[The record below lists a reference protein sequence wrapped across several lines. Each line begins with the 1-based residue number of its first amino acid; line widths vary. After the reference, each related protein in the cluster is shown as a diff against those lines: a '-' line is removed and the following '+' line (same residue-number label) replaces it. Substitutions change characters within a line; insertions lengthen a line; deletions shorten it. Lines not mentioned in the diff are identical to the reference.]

1 MVCGKMLG
9 AGDLDDGTII
19 GFVLVVTAGPSLGLG
34 RVCVPAGLKTAAK
47 GRKGPGEF
55 FFWITAADIQ
65 SGRGNPS
72 KWEVWL
78 CRQSHRL
85 AAWRT
90 GIE

>member
-55 FFWITAADIQ
+55 FSGSRPLIFSQ
-65 SGRGNPS
+65 VEVFPVSGRSGYAGKVIGS
-72 KWEVWL
+72 
-78 CRQSHRL
+78 RL
-85 AAWRT
+85 GELA
-90 GIE
+90 